1 MTRDHILAIDNGTQS
16 VRALLFD
23 PRGNLLAKSRVPIE
37 PYFST
42 QPGYAEQNPEVFWQA
57 VCDCLPAT
65 LADARCEQRQ
75 HRGCGADHA
84 ARHDDQPRSERPA
97 AAARA
102 RAGSINAARRTSNRS
117 AGLWGLAFRLSGM
130 TPTVAYLQA
139 EAEANWIR
147 TLST

>member
-57 VCDCLPAT
+57 VCAACQQLWPMPGVSKDSIAGVALTTQRGTIINLDQNGQPPRRYADTGRERVGVMVLVIYTIASIPQRGVITHFLP
-65 LADARCEQRQ
+65 
-75 HRGCGADHA
+75 
-84 ARHDDQPRSERPA
+84 PA
-97 AAARA
+97 LIAPA
-102 RAGSINAARRTSNRS
+102 
-117 AGLWGLAFRLSGM
+117 
-130 TPTVAYLQA
+130 
-139 EAEANWIR
+139 
-147 TLST
+147 